1 MLSRPPPRSAPAKPI
16 PLKEQAPVLDV
27 NPWVR
32 LPFSEDDALLGASQK
47 CASFRKGGNLGGLE
61 QSSRRCRAALRVVT
75 ACPRVTCTKNCFNR
89 PAVGKVRPP
98 QPKALPRVEQSLQ
111 LPARAPVYKFQ
122 LLSSCSSV
130 SHVWCRGGHA
140 TVATQQSYRA
150 RASSS
155 GKAERLRHEDFLKA
169 HPCLRRI
176 KFSNHHSYKPLPP
189 D

>member
-1 MLSRPPPRSAPAKPI
+1 M
-16 PLKEQAPVLDV
+16 LDV

-32 LPFSEDDALLGASQK
+32 LPFSEDDALLGAAKSVQVSEK
-47 CASFRKGGNLGGLE
+47 AGTLE
-61 QSSRRCRAALRVVT
+61 DWSNPAVGVGCFAGCDSMSESHLHQEL
-75 ACPRVTCTKNCFNR
+75 FNR